1 VLTFFF
7 MALGGFFGL
16 LEEVIPLVPIMI
28 ALAYS
33 LGWDSLTGL
42 GFSILAANVGFSTA
56 VFNFFTIGIAQQL
69 AGLPLFS
76 GWVPG
81 WCCFWRCM
89 ACWRCFSPAMPK
101 KVVERSPAITGV
113 RGGQPGKGRFLMQ
126 PGWFQRIVGEPK
138 TEAGGNFYGGLL
150 WPDIGCRDGLFM
162 D

>member
-1 VLTFFF
+1 

-56 VFNFFTIGIAQQL
+56 VFNFFTIGITQQL

-76 GWVPG
+76 GWVPRLVLFLAVYALLG
-81 WCCFWRCM
+81 VFLSRY
-89 ACWRCFSPAMPK
+89 ARKGESEPQ
-101 KVVERSPAITGV
+101 RSLVYAEDSQNRPLSTPL
-113 RGGQPGKGRFLMQ
+113 R
-126 PGWFQRIVGEPK
+126 WFQQIVPTPNRNK
-138 TEAGGNFYGGLL
+138 
-150 WPDIGCRDGLFM
+150 PLFSWRFTLA
-162 D
+162 